1 MLIPLTDSTFYWRSL
16 QIELKRHLN
25 GYLVI
30 TDDGPVL
37 IDPPAVSDVVL
48 PEIEKFGKPIA
59 ILVTGRH
66 QERRSKQYHQW
77 YKAKLCVPK
86 ADKSMILQNADIY
99 YENGDTLP
107 GGFQVVELGN
117 QRSAG
122 ESALYHAATK
132 TLAAGHLLGEPEGY
146 VGMQSSHVYH
156 DFPAAFE
163 AQLKLLEYDFEV
175 LLPGRG
181 RPLSKEG
188 RICLARFL
196 ASFTSD

>member
-1 MLIPLTDSTFYWRSL
+1 MLIPLTDTTYYWRSL

-48 PEIEKFGKPIA
+48 PELERFGKPVAVLI
-59 ILVTGRH
+59 TGRH

-77 YKAKLCVPK
+77 YGAKLCVPK
-86 ADKSMILQNADIY
+86 ADKSMVLQKADIY
-99 YENGDTLP
+99 YEDGDILP
-107 GGFQVVELGN
+107 GGFQVIGLEN

-122 ESALYHAATK
+122 ESALYYEPSK
-132 TLAAGHLLGEPEGY
+132 TMAAGHLLGEPAGY

-156 DFPAAFE
+156 NFSAAFE
-163 AQLKLLEYDFEV
+163 GQLRLLQYDFEV
-175 LLPGRG
+175 LLMGRG
-181 RPLSKEG
+181 QPISEDG
-188 RICLARFL
+188 RMCLARFL
-196 ASFTSD
+196 ASFASD